1 MSLADE
7 LLADLEEDDHEEMVI
22 DAVEELPTVTIL
34 KPLEQGN
41 HVGLYC

>member
-22 DAVEELPTVTIL
+22 DAVEELPTVAIL
-34 KPLEQGN
+34 KPVEQGI
-41 HVGLYC
+41 V